1 MAQKF
6 CTFIEEGM
14 FRQIWTMTVK
24 HGPQNCQFSV
34 CVLQATDV
42 TKSSS
47 LFSSYVSAIFRL
59 VELQN
64 TKFHFF
70 RSPTFLE
77 LSFFI
82 YITFVVV
89 SPTFRGEI

>member
-1 MAQKF
+1 MDLRIVNSAL
-6 CTFIEEGM
+6 
-14 FRQIWTMTVK
+14 
-24 HGPQNCQFSV
+24 
-34 CVLQATDV
+34 CVLQATDL

-47 LFSSYVSAIFRL
+47 LFSTYVSAIFRL

-70 RSPTFLE
+70 RSPTLLE
-77 LSFFI
+77 LIFFI

-89 SPTFRGEI
+89 SATFRGEI